1 MGKPGTPFNAFR
13 SMSTNEMIDLEKVIE
28 KLKAQNVEQR
38 ELLTQLS
45 ESE

>member
-1 MGKPGTPFNAFR
+1 
-13 SMSTNEMIDLEKVIE
+13 MIDLEKVIE